1 MQETAG
7 SGPEVNGTGGLQAQ
21 DADVQPGLSA
31 LSQRLLLGDD
41 RSRSAPPAAVASIE
55 EAMQDLAA
63 GSTAEDAAADD
74 DAALLGS
81 PDQDLKEKELD
92 ERFAER
98 QQIPLLKF
106 GVLVLLTAGQ
116 ASIR

>member
-7 SGPEVNGTGGLQAQ
+7 SGPEGDGSGGLQA
-21 DADVQPGLSA
+21 DYADVQPGLST
-31 LSQRLLLGDD
+31 LSQRLLFGDD
-41 RSRSAPPAAVASIE
+41 RSRSAPPAAVASIHD
-55 EAMQDLAA
+55 ATQDLAA

-74 DAALLGS
+74 DAALLGI
-81 PDQDLKEKELD
+81 PEQDLKEKELD

-98 QQIPLLKF
+98 QQIPPLKF

-116 ASIR
+116 AST